1 MERNAPGG
9 EHGEAPNKDGYD
21 WRVGIG
27 NKVTIGGDFSCLDSF
42 NVQNLGFGDRRWADI
57 NVVVE
62 TSIFYAIGVPLQR
75 NLPLTDNASTF
86 GQTTHRRYHSGL

>member
-21 WRVGIG
+21 GRVGIRR
-27 NKVTIGGDFSCLDSF
+27 
-42 NVQNLGFGDRRWADI
+42 FGYRRWADI

-75 NLPLTDNASTF
+75 ILPLTDNASTF